1 MRSVMLHQALALTE
15 GSRSGAARLLDV
27 SRQAVQQILRG
38 AESPAEMKDLA
49 PAAGEPAAPTSVAPG
64 DDLEKGDAPRK

>member
-1 MRSVMLHQALALTE
+1 MRKLQEQLRDVMLKQALALSD

-38 AESPAEMKDLA
+38 ARKAEAK
-49 PAAGEPAAPTSVAPG
+49 PTSTPSGEMGVSGTTAP
-64 DDLEKGDAPRK
+64 E